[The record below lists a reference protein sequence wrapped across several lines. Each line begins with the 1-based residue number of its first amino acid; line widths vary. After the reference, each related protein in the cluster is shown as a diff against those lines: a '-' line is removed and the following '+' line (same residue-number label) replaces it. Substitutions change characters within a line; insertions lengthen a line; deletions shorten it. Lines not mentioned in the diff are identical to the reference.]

1 MRSNIPKLIRA
12 TVYLSL
18 HLHYSKRYTFLH
30 RALCEPFRI
39 PAAPRLNSFT
49 RVIKRTSPTRL
60 PPPLL
65 SVVVVIRTAGAFSV
79 SSGTRLC

>member
-18 HLHYSKRYTFLH
+18 HLHYSKRSTFLH

-39 PAAPRLNSFT
+39 RAAPRLNASP
-49 RVIKRTSPTRL
+49 RVLKRTSPTR
-60 PPPLL
+60 PPRPLL